1 MAWGAQ
7 EDRRWPG
14 SQDPGEAGG
23 GGGGLF
29 RKDSWAKLGSPP
41 TPPPT
46 LWVNS
51 ADNGVEGQEEIS
63 LPAHG

>member
-1 MAWGAQ
+1 MY
-7 EDRRWPG
+7 
-14 SQDPGEAGG
+14 
-23 GGGGLF
+23 